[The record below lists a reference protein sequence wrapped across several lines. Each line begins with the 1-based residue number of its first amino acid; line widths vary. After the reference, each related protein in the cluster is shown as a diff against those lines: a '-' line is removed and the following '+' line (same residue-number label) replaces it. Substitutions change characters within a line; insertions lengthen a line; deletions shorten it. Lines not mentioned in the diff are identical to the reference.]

1 MQAIQRTKEVP
12 GELEV
17 TPKVVRGRK
26 PRQALNPHKGIALE
40 TTVKLLTNILISVC
54 AASAVI
60 KLWPHYQ
67 STQEKLQAI
76 DAELNNAKQQLTEK
90 KDDFSRHFDPSQVTT
105 IMQEQSNLLDPQQV
119 PVIWVEKDVVDGGE
133 TTGASQF

>member
-1 MQAIQRTKEVP
+1 MQAIQRTKEVSA
-12 GELEV
+12 ELES
-17 TPKVVRGRK
+17 TPKVVRGRM
-26 PRQALNPHKGIALE
+26 PRQAVNPHKGIALE
-40 TTVKLLTNILISVC
+40 TTVKLLTNIIISVC

-76 DAELNNAKQQLTEK
+76 DAELNNAKLQLTEK
-90 KDDFSRHFDPSQVTT
+90 KDDFSRHFDPGQVTT

-119 PVIWVEKDVVDGGE
+119 PVIWVEKDGVNRGE
-133 TTGASQF
+133 TTDVSQF

>member
-1 MQAIQRTKEVP
+1 MQAIQQTKEFS

-26 PRQALNPHKGIALE
+26 PRKAVNPHKGIALE
-40 TTVKLLTNILISVC
+40 TTVKLLTNIIISVC
-54 AASAVI
+54 AASAVV

-76 DAELNNAKQQLTEK
+76 DAELNNAQQQLTQK

-119 PVIWVEKDVVDGGE
+119 PVIWVEKDGVNRGEKTDG
-133 TTGASQF
+133 SQF

>member
-1 MQAIQRTKEVP
+1 MQAIQRTKPVSR
-12 GELEV
+12 ELET
-17 TPKVVRGRK
+17 TPKVVRERK
-26 PRQALNPHKGIALE
+26 SRQAVNPNQGIALE
-40 TTVKLLTNILISVC
+40 TTVKLLTNIIISVC

-105 IMQEQSNLLDPQQV
+105 IMQEQSNLVAPQQV
-119 PVIWVEKDVVDGGE
+119 PVIWVEKDVVNRVE
-133 TTGASQF
+133 TTDGSQF

>member
-1 MQAIQRTKEVP
+1 MQAIQRTKQVSP
-12 GELEV
+12 ELEA
-17 TPKVVRGRK
+17 TPKAVRGKR
-26 PRQALNPHKGIALE
+26 PRAAANPHKGIALE
-40 TTVKLLTNILISVC
+40 TTAKLLTNIILCVC

-76 DAELNNAKQQLTEK
+76 DAELSNAKEQLIEK

-105 IMQEQSNLLDPQQV
+105 IMQEQSNLIDPQQV
-119 PVIWVEKDVVDGGE
+119 PVIWVEKDVVGGGE
-133 TTGASQF
+133 TTDASKY

>member
-1 MQAIQRTKEVP
+1 MQAIQRTKQVSL
-12 GELEV
+12 ELEA
-17 TPKVVRGRK
+17 TPKVMRGK
-26 PRQALNPHKGIALE
+26 MPRRAVNPHKGIALE
-40 TTVKLLTNILISVC
+40 TTAKLLTNIILCVC

-76 DAELNNAKQQLTEK
+76 DAELSNAKEQLIEK

-105 IMQEQSNLLDPQQV
+105 IMQEQSNLVDPQQV
-119 PVIWVEKDVVDGGE
+119 PVIWVEKNVVGGGE
-133 TTGASQF
+133 TTDASKY

>member
-1 MQAIQRTKEVP
+1 MQAIQRTKEVSR
-12 GELEV
+12 ELEV
-17 TPKVVRGRK
+17 TPRVVGGRT
-26 PRQALNPHKGIALE
+26 PRQTVNPHKGIAVE
-40 TTVKLLTNILISVC
+40 TTVKLLTNIIISVC

-76 DAELNNAKQQLTEK
+76 DAELNNAQQQLTQK

-119 PVIWVEKDVVDGGE
+119 PVIWVEKDAVNRGE
-133 TTGASQF
+133 KTDASQF